1 MIIST
6 FFKNNNPNP
15 NPIPIYRIR
24 IRIRSRISKRRE
36 EKRRG
41 VERSHQSFGN
51 TIQNREEKKEFQGV
65 FRCFQE
71 KEQKKKVMHIHSRQ
85 LTHTTCNLKHSKH
98 YIHYINKETQKE
110 KKKKEKEE
118 MQCTFTLDN
127 STIHIQSSLHIEY
140 LSDNQEINTF
150 RQHLEKN
157 ITNKSP
163 IIMVTTLH
171 LYNYTRYTSRIHDIW
186 TTETLH
192 FYKQLFRSSI
202 SNSQFTQIK

>member
-1 MIIST
+1 
-6 FFKNNNPNP
+6 
-15 NPIPIYRIR
+15 
-24 IRIRSRISKRRE
+24 
-36 EKRRG
+36 
-41 VERSHQSFGN
+41 
-51 TIQNREEKKEFQGV
+51 
-65 FRCFQE
+65 
-71 KEQKKKVMHIHSRQ
+71 MHIHSRQ
-85 LTHTTCNLKHSKH
+85 LNHIHTL
-98 YIHYINKETQKE
+98 Y
-110 KKKKEKEE
+110 
-118 MQCTFTLDN
+118 
-127 STIHIQSSLHIEY
+127 SLHIEY

-202 SNSQFTQIK
+202 SNSQFTQIE